1 MQAEANGSLEEMN
14 SSLAMHSIEM
24 DLNSQY
30 SRTKYIQGSVSKTKH
45 IGNMFIIKARFQQ
58 TTTPVAPTHIYQVYV
73 RQLGSLIQY

>member
-30 SRTKYIQGSVSKTKH
+30 SRTKYIQGSVSKQNT
-45 IGNMFIIKARFQQ
+45 
-58 TTTPVAPTHIYQVYV
+58 
-73 RQLGSLIQY
+73 